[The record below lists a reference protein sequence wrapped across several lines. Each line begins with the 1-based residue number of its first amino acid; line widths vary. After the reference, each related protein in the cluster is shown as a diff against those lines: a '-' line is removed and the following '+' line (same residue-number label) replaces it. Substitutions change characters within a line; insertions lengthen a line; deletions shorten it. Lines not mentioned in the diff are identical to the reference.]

1 MEDFLIMKSIVI
13 NRLSNRKNK
22 RLMATKLN
30 KDIVRETDVMERDGK
45 HRGKRYLISLESDGY
60 ITFRIK
66 GTRQRMRVGFYDVL
80 NLAKIRTEIDRYDA
94 KVKSWQQKKE
104 MGRRAIKP
112 KVPAMIWFYSPAYAS
127 ALKVKV
133 KRK

>member
-1 MEDFLIMKSIVI
+1 
-13 NRLSNRKNK
+13 
-22 RLMATKLN
+22 MATKLN
-30 KDIVRETDVMERDGK
+30 KDITRETDIMEREGK
-45 HRGKRYLISLESDGY
+45 HRGKRYVISLEADGF
-60 ITFRIK
+60 INFRIK
-66 GTRQRMRVGFYDVL
+66 GTRQHMRVGFYDVL

-94 KVKSWQQKKE
+94 KMKLWATKKE

-127 ALKVKV
+127 ALKIKV